1 MAKIALF
8 VFIPPGEFT
17 LDSDRRKRDFA
28 YNISAPAIAATTQS
42 INQAEQRLRQR
53 ACLIE
58 EIRAKLHFSLV
69 IVLAVIYTKSD
80 CYNLFIVI
88 YPFSPMLP
96 APMRPCY
103 SRKRWVGKLDLV
115 LVTNGEYQEFIQA
128 KNYRSPGIREQEY
141 QEAKHSSLMTFS
153 SAWISRFS
161 AILFGFLA

>member
-17 LDSDRRKRDFA
+17 LGGDRRKRDFD

-53 ACLIE
+53 AWFD
-58 EIRAKLHFSLV
+58 RGNSRQTSF
-69 IVLAVIYTKSD
+69 
-80 CYNLFIVI
+80 
-88 YPFSPMLP
+88 LP
-96 APMRPCY
+96 GYCI
-103 SRKRWVGKLDLV
+103 SRN

-141 QEAKHSSLMTFS
+141 QEAENSSLMTFS
-153 SAWISRFS
+153 SAGISGFS
-161 AILFGFLA
+161 AIFFGFLA